1 MEVTDNRLRAQG
13 GYDERMSGGNSMAA
27 PDRLEPVRR
36 FINTRDVEA
45 GTDLLEDAAGL
56 RSWLTEAALWRAA
69 APVGAADLDRAR
81 RLREA
86 LREAAAANHD
96 RSAVPA
102 RVTAVL
108 DDIAAR
114 SEVSLSF
121 TADRGWRAEA
131 RATGVDGAL
140 GELVVRVTE
149 SMTAGTWPRL
159 KVCASDTCRWA
170 FFDASR
176 AGTGKWCSMRLCG
189 NRAKQEAWRGRR
201 RTG

>member
-1 MEVTDNRLRAQG
+1 
-13 GYDERMSGGNSMAA
+13 MAA

-36 FINTRDVEA
+36 FINTRDIEA
-45 GTDLLEDAAGL
+45 GTDLLRDASGL
-56 RSWLTEAALWRAA
+56 RSWLTEAALWRTA
-69 APVGAADLDRAR
+69 APIGDAELDRAH

-86 LREAAAANHD
+86 LRAAAAANHD
-96 RSAVPA
+96 RVALPA
-102 RVTAVL
+102 QVIAVL
-108 DDIAAR
+108 DDVAER
-114 SEVSLSF
+114 SAVSLSF
-121 TADRGWRAEA
+121 TADRGWRAGV

-140 GELVVRVTE
+140 GELVLRVTE

-201 RTG
+201 KTG